1 MDNGT
6 SIKALLSQIS
16 PKGPV
21 LIKGKVISSS
31 PLRIQALNDEKLIM
45 SEKTLVVPGRIGKL
59 IDKAFGNYVYS
70 QKLSRYEGME
80 YCVKTLEESIKD
92 TEGLIK

>member
-1 MDNGT
+1 MDNST

-16 PKGPV
+16 PKGPI

-31 PLRIQALNDEKLIM
+31 PVKIQALNDEKLIM

-59 IDKAFGNYVYS
+59 NSGELVHIIVFNNSKVFYVLDKV
-70 QKLSRYEGME
+70 
-80 YCVKTLEESIKD
+80 
-92 TEGLIK
+92 

>member
-1 MDNGT
+1 MV
-6 SIKALLSQIS
+6 KKIS
-16 PKGPV
+16 E
-21 LIKGKVISSS
+21 ISGKHIHILKIINPFVAAGSWI
-31 PLRIQALNDEKLIM
+31 
-45 SEKTLVVPGRIGKL
+45 PGRIGKL

>member
-1 MDNGT
+1 MDNVT

-59 IDKAFGNYVYS
+59 NPGELVHIIVFNNSKVFYVLDKV
-70 QKLSRYEGME
+70 
-80 YCVKTLEESIKD
+80 
-92 TEGLIK
+92 